1 MIGIKK
7 QAVIVLLA
15 MVVMA
20 SVAFAADILDNLD
33 TTLTDD
39 EKTSLA
45 ATLSPLGVVIA
56 IGQFIAGLVAVLM
69 VIYAGFVYYKGDPQS
84 KQQALQKLGA
94 VIIGAILIFGATTI
108 VRILG
113 IIR

>member
-7 QAVIVLLA
+7 QAIIALFALMLLA
-15 MVVMA
+15 NFVM
-20 SVAFAADILDNLD
+20 ADILDNLD
-33 TTLTDD
+33 TELTDA

-45 ATLSPLGVVIA
+45 ATLSPLGVVIS
-56 IGQFIAGLVAVLM
+56 IGQYLAGLVAVLM

-84 KQQALQKLGA
+84 KQQALQKIGA